1 MTNSA
6 AVLADAAAY
15 AAAVEEASRA
25 AAAYYATGES
35 TLDDDAY
42 DRLARGI
49 AAYEAAHPD
58 EIHESSPTGK
68 VAGGAAVG
76 DVPHTVPML
85 SLDNVFSAEQFVSW
99 TASLER
105 RIGRPVAAWSVEPKL
120 DGLAVAARYR
130 AGRLERLITRG
141 DGTAGED
148 VSHAAAAVVGLPE
161 RLYAPVT
168 LEVRGEILMT
178 NEQFEQG
185 NAIRTEHGGAPSPTR
200 ATELRA
206 PCAPRTGPTG
216 WRRRSSRTGPCRSP
230 VRGDHQDPHRAAPQ
244 RTPRV
249 RRGARRAHGRGHGGG
264 AGPGVHRGGV
274 QARVEEI
281 AALRAALPFGIDG
294 IVIKADLAADQREA
308 GSGTRAPRWAIA
320 HKLPAVE
327 KITRLLSVEWNVGR
341 TGIIAPR
348 AVLEPV
354 EIDGS
359 TVGYATLHNPA
370 DITRRD
376 LRLGDQVMVYKAGDI
391 IPRIEAP
398 VAHLRTGDETPI
410 AFPESCPQCGSEIDM
425 SEQRW
430 RCARGR
436 NCRLVAS
443 VSYAAGRD
451 QLDIEGLGATRVVQ
465 LVDAG
470 LVTDFA
476 DLFTLERDQLLAL
489 DRMGETSTDNLLAAI
504 ETARSRPLSRV
515 FCALGVRG
523 TGRSMSRRIARY
535 FATMDR
541 IVAADAESL
550 QRVDGIGKEKA
561 AAVVEELAE
570 LAPLIGKLVRAG
582 VTMTEP
588 GATPPPE
595 PGTEEQEGAGAG
607 AELPLAGM
615 KVVVTG
621 AMTGALEKLS
631 RNQMNELIERA
642 GGKSSSSVSARTS
655 LLVAGEKAGSKR
667 TKAEGL
673 GIRIADPE
681 EFAELL
687 ADFLTGRA
695 GRSRRPGQPGGPAR
709 PARPWGLSRWRR
721 PLWRW
726 PPWQRLWRRPRLGGT
741 PGRRRS
747 CRPCRRRRPGRP
759 CGPCRSRGW
768 SGPLSGARPE
778 LTGSAFE
785 SVRKWLSLTRYCI
798 VRAWPCLAISGPMGA
813 WTAVD
818 GRPGVRGD
826 AFSVRRTATQPCRP
840 PAGPPRQG
848 ARAAR
853 RRPRPVR

>member
-1 MTNSA
+1 MVTMTNSA

-15 AAAVEEASRA
+15 AAAVEQASVA
-25 AAAYYATGES
+25 AAAYYAAGES
-35 TLDDDAY
+35 ALDDDAY

-49 AAYEAAHPD
+49 AAYEADHP
-58 EIHESSPTGK
+58 EEVLASSPTGK

-85 SLDNVFSAEQFVSW
+85 SLDNVFSAEQFATW

-105 RIGRPVAAWSVEPKL
+105 RIGRPVTAWSVEPKL

-130 AGRLERLITRG
+130 DGRFERLITRG

-148 VSHAAAAVVGLPE
+148 VSHAAGAVVGLPE
-161 RLYAPVT
+161 RLAEPVT
-168 LEVRGEILMT
+168 IEVRGEILMT
-178 NEQFEQG
+178 NDQFDQG
-185 NAIRTEHGGAPSPTR
+185 NAIRTEHGGAPFANPRNGAAGT
-200 ATELRA
+200 LRA
-206 PCAPRTGPTG
+206 KDRAYRVETTFFAYGALPLPDSGELGETLAEL
-216 WRRRSSRTGPCRSP
+216 
-230 VRGDHQDPHRAAPQ
+230 PHSE
-244 RTPRV
+244 V
-249 RRGARRAHGRGHGGG
+249 LSYV
-264 AGPGVHRGGV
+264 AGLGVHTAAGTDVAPVLAATVEEV
-274 QARVEEI
+274 QARVDAI
-281 AALRAALPFGIDG
+281 GSLRAALPFGIDG

-320 HKLPAVE
+320 YKLPAVE

-354 EIDGS
+354 VIDGS

-398 VAHLRTGDETPI
+398 VVHLRTGDETPI
-410 AFPESCPQCGSEIDM
+410 DFPESCPQCGSDIDT

-430 RCARGR
+430 RCTRGR

-470 LVTDFA
+470 LVADFA
-476 DLFTLERDQLLAL
+476 DLFTLEREQLLAL

-504 ETARSRPLSRV
+504 ETARTRPLSRV

-541 IVAADAESL
+541 IVAADVETL

-561 AAVVEELAE
+561 AAVVAELVE
-570 LAPLIGKLVRAG
+570 LAPLIDKLVAAG
-582 VTMTEP
+582 VSMTEP

-595 PGTEEQEGAGAG
+595 PGAEEEAVAGAG
-607 AELPLAGM
+607 AEAVGDAGAGSALPLAGM
-615 KVVVTG
+615 TVVVTG
-621 AMTGALEKLS
+621 AMSGALEKLS

-642 GGKSSSSVSARTS
+642 GGKSSSSVSKRTS

-667 TKAEGL
+667 TKAEDL
-673 GIRIADPE
+673 GVRIAVPE
-681 EFAELL
+681 EFAELVGAFL
-687 ADFLTGRA
+687 AA
-695 GRSRRPGQPGGPAR
+695 G
-709 PARPWGLSRWRR
+709 
-721 PLWRW
+721 
-726 PPWQRLWRRPRLGGT
+726 
-741 PGRRRS
+741 
-747 CRPCRRRRPGRP
+747 
-759 CGPCRSRGW
+759 
-768 SGPLSGARPE
+768 E
-778 LTGSAFE
+778 
-785 SVRKWLSLTRYCI
+785 
-798 VRAWPCLAISGPMGA
+798 
-813 WTAVD
+813 
-818 GRPGVRGD
+818 D
-826 AFSVRRTATQPCRP
+826 A
-840 PAGPPRQG
+840 
-848 ARAAR
+848 
-853 RRPRPVR
+853 

>member
-1 MTNSA
+1 MVTMTNSA

-15 AAAVEEASRA
+15 AAAVEQASVA

-35 TLDDDAY
+35 ALDDDAY

-49 AAYEAAHPD
+49 AAYEADHP
-58 EIHESSPTGK
+58 EEVLAASPTGK

-85 SLDNVFSAEQFVSW
+85 SLDNVFSAEQFATW

-105 RIGRPVAAWSVEPKL
+105 RIGRPVTAWSVEPKL

-130 AGRLERLITRG
+130 DGRFERLITRG

-148 VSHAAAAVVGLPE
+148 VSHAAGAVVGLPE
-161 RLYAPVT
+161 RLAEPVT
-168 LEVRGEILMT
+168 IEVRGEILMT
-178 NEQFEQG
+178 NAQFDQG
-185 NAIRTEHGGAPSPTR
+185 NAIRTEHGGAPFANPRNGAAGT
-200 ATELRA
+200 LRA
-206 PCAPRTGPTG
+206 KDRAYRVETTFFAYGALPLPDSGELGETLAEL
-216 WRRRSSRTGPCRSP
+216 
-230 VRGDHQDPHRAAPQ
+230 PHSE
-244 RTPRV
+244 V
-249 RRGARRAHGRGHGGG
+249 LSYV
-264 AGPGVHRGGV
+264 AGLGVHTAAGTDVAPVLAATVEEV
-274 QARVEEI
+274 QARVDAI
-281 AALRAALPFGIDG
+281 GSLRAALPFGIDG

-320 HKLPAVE
+320 YKLPAVE

-354 EIDGS
+354 VIDGS

-398 VAHLRTGDETPI
+398 VVHLRTGDETPI
-410 AFPESCPQCGSEIDM
+410 DFPENCPQCGSDIDT

-430 RCARGR
+430 RCTRGR

-470 LVTDFA
+470 LVADFA
-476 DLFTLERDQLLAL
+476 DLFTLEREQLLAL

-504 ETARSRPLSRV
+504 ETARTRPLSRV

-541 IVAADAESL
+541 IVAADVETL

-561 AAVVEELAE
+561 AAVVAELVE
-570 LAPLIGKLVRAG
+570 LAPLIDKLVAAG
-582 VTMTEP
+582 VSMTEP

-595 PGTEEQEGAGAG
+595 PGTEEEAAAGAG
-607 AELPLAGM
+607 AEAVGDAGTGSTLPLAGM
-615 KVVVTG
+615 TVVVTG
-621 AMTGALEKLS
+621 AMSGALEKLS

-642 GGKSSSSVSARTS
+642 GGKSSSSVSKRTS

-667 TKAEGL
+667 TKAEDL
-673 GIRIADPE
+673 GIRIAVPE
-681 EFAELL
+681 EFAELVGAFL
-687 ADFLTGRA
+687 AA
-695 GRSRRPGQPGGPAR
+695 G
-709 PARPWGLSRWRR
+709 
-721 PLWRW
+721 
-726 PPWQRLWRRPRLGGT
+726 
-741 PGRRRS
+741 
-747 CRPCRRRRPGRP
+747 
-759 CGPCRSRGW
+759 
-768 SGPLSGARPE
+768 E
-778 LTGSAFE
+778 
-785 SVRKWLSLTRYCI
+785 
-798 VRAWPCLAISGPMGA
+798 
-813 WTAVD
+813 
-818 GRPGVRGD
+818 D
-826 AFSVRRTATQPCRP
+826 A
-840 PAGPPRQG
+840 
-848 ARAAR
+848 
-853 RRPRPVR
+853 